1 MDKLIIGTRGSK
13 LALWQSEHVA
23 QLIRTHHP
31 HIEVE
36 LSVIKTQGD
45 KRLDLSL
52 DASGDKGLFTKEIE
66 HALLRG
72 DIHMAVHSLKDLPVD
87 DVAGTCLISIL
98 PREDARDVLLGA
110 DSLHSLKPHAVV
122 GTSSPRRAKQL
133 LSMRSDL
140 QIKPIRG
147 NVDSRIAQLDSA
159 KYDAIVMAAAGL
171 KRLGWEDRID
181 KYFSTEELVSAP
193 GQGAIAVQV
202 RSTDIDTLAPILG
215 PLHCQATALATD
227 TERQLLKALGGGCA
241 IPFGCRCQVMGE
253 NIALHAFYWDGE
265 VRRVQRRFPTS
276 QRLQHIQELATYLRQ
291 RSHEK

>member
-36 LSVIKTQGD
+36 LSIIKTQGD

-87 DVAGTCLISIL
+87 DVAGTSLISIL

-133 LSMRSDL
+133 LSLRSDL

-181 KYFSTEELVSAP
+181 KYFSTDELVSAP

-215 PLHCQATALATD
+215 LLHCQATALATD

-241 IPFGCRCQVMGE
+241 IPFGCRCEVMGGD
-253 NIALHAFYWDGE
+253 IALHAFYWDGE
-265 VRRVQRRFPTS
+265 VRRVQRCFPAS

-291 RSHEK
+291 